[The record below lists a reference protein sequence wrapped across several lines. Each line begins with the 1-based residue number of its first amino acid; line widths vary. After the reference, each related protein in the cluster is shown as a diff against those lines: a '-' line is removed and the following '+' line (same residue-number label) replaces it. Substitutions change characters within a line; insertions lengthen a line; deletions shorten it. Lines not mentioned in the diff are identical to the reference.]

1 MDRFLLQERMVQE
14 GLHLHLEGRETS
26 KTGRPLLHPFTQL
39 MGRSQ
44 MGLCIAEGFLGIK
57 VGINPRLYVRD
68 RVRVDFLGSETLPFI
83 SSRHGELLRER
94 RSPQGRR

>member
-39 MGRSQ
+39 IGRSQ

-68 RVRVDFLGSETLPFI
+68 RLCPSLRSLNRELGRSVSGFPEFAPRRET
-83 SSRHGELLRER
+83 
-94 RSPQGRR
+94 